1 MGIFSFLNPAL
12 DAVFGPLLN
21 LSYFWAIL
29 ILSLILSLLISLIYK
44 YTTNQSLMKDLKMEI
59 KSLQK
64 EMKELKHDPKKMMAV
79 QKKAMETNMK
89 YMMHSMRPMIFT
101 FIPIIII
108 FGWMTA
114 HFAYEPV
121 MPGEEFSTT
130 VIFEKGVGGNITLAA
145 PEGVEIISNP
155 TKTIE
160 NGEVKWKLKGE
171 AGEYLLEYQYKGKSY
186 TKDVLITE
194 EKAYAE
200 PLEKQ
205 SNSDDIK
212 AITINNDQVKIIPL
226 YIKGWKL
233 GWIGTYIVFSIIFSM
248 LIRKWLKIY

>member
-12 DAVFGPLLN
+12 DTVFGPLLN

-29 ILSLILSLLISLIYK
+29 ILSLLISVVITLIYK
-44 YTTNQSLMKDLKMEI
+44 YTTNQNLMKDLKMEI
-59 KSLQK
+59 KAFQK
-64 EMKELKHDPKKMMAV
+64 QMKELKHDPKQMMAV

-114 HFAYEPV
+114 HFAYEPL
-121 MPGEEFSTT
+121 MPGEEFST
-130 VIFEKGVGGNITLAA
+130 IALFEDGTEGSITLVA
-145 PEGVEIISNP
+145 PEGIEIISDSI
-155 TKTIE
+155 KTIE
-160 NGEVKWKLKGE
+160 NGEVKWKLKGD
-171 AGEYLLEYQYKGKSY
+171 AGEYLLEYKYNDRSY
-186 TKDVLITE
+186 TKDILITE
-194 EKAYAE
+194 EKSYTE
-200 PLEKQ
+200 PIKSVKEGNL
-205 SNSDDIK
+205 K
-212 AITINNDQVKIIPL
+212 AITIIHNPVKIINL